1 MMFERYCD
9 FVPCVDCGKMGYTDQ
24 RTKTD
29 LGYLCTRC
37 SNPHIDWVA
46 FDSQYKKLK
55 PNV

>member
-1 MMFERYCD
+1 MFERYCD
-9 FVPCVDCGKMGYTDQ
+9 FVPCVDCGKMGYSDQ

-46 FDSQYKKLK
+46 FDLQYKKMK
-55 PNV
+55 PNI